1 MKFCIISFAYLIF
14 QERLKIG
21 NIVHKNGRL
30 FVSSKKGEV
39 FRGFVWRCSSGRT
52 PIREQTS
59 ACQVGTIWSA
69 HSFSGGEFLRGESIS
84 SLGFSTQNQP
94 KVPSYCLF
102 FYHKLYKCR
111 SILHTFFLLHTYI

>member
-21 NIVHKNGRL
+21 NIVHKNGCL
-30 FVSSKKGEV
+30 FVSSKTGEV
-39 FRGFVWRCSSGRT
+39 FRNFVWRCSSGHT
-52 PIREQTS
+52 QIREQTP

-94 KVPSYCLF
+94 KVPSYCF

>member
-1 MKFCIISFAYLIF
+1 MKFYCISLAYLIF

-102 FYHKLYKCR
+102 FIINYTNADPY
-111 SILHTFFLLHTYI
+111 SILIFLLHTYI